1 MDKIEEAMMQEGVL
15 ARQERIHSG
24 IREARSG
31 LAALRRRLERLVRL
45 QSLLKDKY
53 RSRLA
58 DLYDQLSGIE
68 RQQRELTGLA
78 KQFRKH
84 RERRS
89 TIKRQMAGLDR
100 RKKIIAQTIKQVIGY
115 ERSSNAQIEGMEDE
129 QEILSQRISD
139 LEHVIELAEQAE
151 LNGDELGV
159 VAQRISTTQNM
170 LREYEM
176 DLSKRTIDLLFE
188 FYIPP
193 YTARRPRLWK

>member
-1 MDKIEEAMMQEGVL
+1 MDKIEEAMIQEGVL
-15 ARQERIHSG
+15 ARRERIDSG

-31 LAALRRRLERLVRL
+31 LAALRRRLERLVKL

-58 DLYDQLSGIE
+58 DLYTQLGSIE

-78 KQFRKH
+78 KQFKKH

-89 TIKRQMAGLDR
+89 IIKRQIAGLER
-100 RKKIIAQTIKQVIGY
+100 RKKIIGQAIKQVIGY
-115 ERSSNAQIEGMEDE
+115 ERSSNAHVEAMEDE

-139 LEHVIELAEQAE
+139 LENVIELAEQAE
-151 LNGDELGV
+151 LSGDELGV
-159 VAQRISTTQNM
+159 VARRISTTQNL

-193 YTARRPRLWK
+193 STARRRKP